1 MVFLHSAFMKYI
13 ICIGIIKEP
22 ISEVFQPDITKNY
35 DLAGF
40 LAVNNHELSRSYDKA
55 TSSPTTK
62 TIIKL

>member
-35 DLAGF
+35 DLAAIF
-40 LAVNNHELSRSYDKA
+40 
-55 TSSPTTK
+55 SSK
-62 TIIKL
+62 